1 MTTYLNPIFYPRPNI
16 LSEAESI
23 FSPWIASK
31 QNAKLI
37 LPVSIQTDDD
47 ATNSTNTN
55 IIPVSDY
62 APDLVPNLTPVS
74 PQKTEDNVSPDT
86 SQKTPIY
93 QKFASPSMNRDSLF
107 WCYYYH
113 IYDKK
118 TIGIELRSEQAFMN
132 VAMNE
137 KIKIGEFLDKNSGL
151 LKKTNYKIT
160 HSQINEIRCDLMVK
174 PVLHGDL
181 YHLPFVVMNHLIV
194 YLIPG
199 TDKARAY
206 KQFYSLC
213 DEPDE
218 DESNV
223 LFLKYC
229 RNERGKPQYCIDYLS
244 ADEKRKKRQE
254 LKQSWLD
261 VTKLGSIGSKKKEEL
276 VDFWTRIYPNSDPLP
291 PKITKQELTTMIEP
305 IYRLF
310 L

>member
-37 LPVSIQTDDD
+37 LSVSVQPNAD
-47 ATNSTNTN
+47 NSTEAN
-55 IIPVSDY
+55 IIPVSDLVLDTV
-62 APDLVPNLTPVS
+62 PDTL
-74 PQKTEDNVSPDT
+74 QKTEDIV
-86 SQKTPIY
+86 SQKSIKQISQPQPQPQ
-93 QKFASPSMNRDSLF
+93 QKFASPLMNRDSLF

-194 YLIPG
+194 YLVPG

-229 RNERGKPQYCIDYLS
+229 RNERGKPQYRIEYLS

-254 LKQSWLD
+254 LKQSWVD

-276 VDFWTRIYPNSDPLP
+276 VDFWTRIYPNGDPLP